1 MNWKRIFILACFDLR
16 HSLFRLK
23 GLVFLIPFLF
33 FWYLNLK
40 FLYEKGGEVL
50 VTPESIVIM
59 SWLFNPQLAQ
69 ILLILYPP
77 TLSVFLIMALASTPA
92 FAMLSGNDQL
102 AGDAGRQ
109 TFRFLLTRCTR
120 SEIFTGRFLSHY
132 LLMSLSTLLI
142 AAMATVISLHN
153 DQHSTADV
161 LQYAGQVSL
170 LILIYILPF
179 AAYMSVISAM
189 MSSALS
195 ALLMSV
201 TVYIAFIFLGN
212 YLQYKSGTNIQLLPG
227 GLKEYL
233 FDLNEH
239 DLYAGMAG
247 LLAFTVIY
255 LCLGWLI
262 FRRRNI

>member
-1 MNWKRIFILACFDLR
+1 
-16 HSLFRLK
+16 
-23 GLVFLIPFLF
+23 
-33 FWYLNLK
+33 
-40 FLYEKGGEVL
+40 
-50 VTPESIVIM
+50 
-59 SWLFNPQLAQ
+59 
-69 ILLILYPP
+69 
-77 TLSVFLIMALASTPA
+77 
-92 FAMLSGNDQL
+92 MLSGNDQL

-132 LLMSLSTLLI
+132 LLMSLPTLLI
-142 AAMATVISLHN
+142 AAMATLISLHN

-161 LQYAGQVSL
+161 LQYAGHVSL

-195 ALLMSV
+195 ALLMSA

-212 YLQYKSGTNIQLLPG
+212 YLQYKSGANIQLLPG

-247 LLAFTVIY
+247 LLAFTVVY

-262 FRRRNI
+262 FKKRNI